1 MQDYAVR
8 VDFDLSCF
16 VAVKAKDPLEAERFV
31 VEKCEG
37 DPSFVGKL
45 FSESQIVLWDSRPGE
60 VIPESIAATKWWDH
74 DMRS

>member
-45 FSESQIVLWDSRPGE
+45 LSESQIVLDRKSTRLN
-60 VIPESIAATKWWDH
+60 SSHRT
-74 DMRS
+74 